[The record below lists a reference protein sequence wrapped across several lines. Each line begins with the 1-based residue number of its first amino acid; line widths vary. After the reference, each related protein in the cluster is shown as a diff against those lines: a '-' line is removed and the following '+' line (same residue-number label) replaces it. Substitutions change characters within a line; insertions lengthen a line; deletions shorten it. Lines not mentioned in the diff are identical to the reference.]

1 MLNHFVFNR
10 TISQSIYIYN
20 ETDKTSDFFNYK
32 TTGPEIKREGI
43 HKLRMAVTV
52 FTQEKLTQNL
62 LLFSLLPTE
71 S

>member
-1 MLNHFVFNR
+1 MKLIR
-10 TISQSIYIYN
+10 L
-20 ETDKTSDFFNYK
+20 SDFFNYK

-52 FTQEKLTQNL
+52 FTQEKFTQNL